1 MIYRLCA
8 NVLIIGAMV
17 SVLAGRDTAREP
29 NTTSKKKKE
38 KGLHHL
44 SCLLSS
50 PIFPLFF
57 IFYFP
62 KLNAQLRTL

>member
-29 NTTSKKKKE
+29 NTTSKKKK
-38 KGLHHL
+38 KRAFII
-44 SCLLSS
+44 SPVYYLL
-50 PIFPLFF
+50 LFF
-57 IFYFP
+57 HFFLYFIF
-62 KLNAQLRTL
+62 LN